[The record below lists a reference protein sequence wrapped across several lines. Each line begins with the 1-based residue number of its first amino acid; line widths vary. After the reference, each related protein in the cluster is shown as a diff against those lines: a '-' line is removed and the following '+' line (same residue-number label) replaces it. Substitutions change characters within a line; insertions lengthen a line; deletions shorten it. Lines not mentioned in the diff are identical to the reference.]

1 MNMDSTAAQ
10 AGRPPTDPQGP
21 TGRLAT
27 WLAGLRLEDVPKPVR
42 DRAAHLMLDGIGCAL
57 VGAKLPWSATA
68 VESLCALEGSG
79 RATLIGWD
87 RSLPPSTAALLNST
101 FIQGFEL
108 DDVHPFAP
116 LHNASLVLPPLLAL
130 AQMREGVT
138 GAAFLKA
145 AVAGFEVGPRAGL
158 ALGGIEML
166 TRGWHSGAVFGTHG
180 AAAASGSLL
189 GLDPAGFED
198 ALGLAATQSAGLMS
212 AQFEAMCKR
221 MHHGFSARAGLTA
234 AWLAH
239 DGYTGIKRVF
249 EQGYGGFLTMFGEAH
264 TNDASQVSHGLG
276 SIWETERI
284 TVKPYAAMGG
294 LLAPVAAICRLRDE
308 RPFHPDE
315 IVGIDIWVGNAVFHH
330 GAFPIERP
338 LTSVG
343 AQMSLA
349 YTAAVAAVDGA
360 AMARQ
365 YSADR
370 IGADDVWAVVPKI
383 RMHLDERFQGSPKLK
398 LRCRVRI
405 QFTDQ
410 TSRETEESIRFAD
423 EIADAEI
430 EAKFRSLC
438 DGVITAERRDRIA
451 ETVLGL
457 ERAPDIQALLRL
469 LAPEVA
475 SPF

>member
-1 MNMDSTAAQ
+1 MNQVTPIVVRRD
-10 AGRPPTDPQGP
+10 PTDASGP
-21 TGRLAT
+21 TGQLAT
-27 WLAGLRLEDVPKPVR
+27 WLANLQLEDIPEAVR
-42 DRAAHLMLDGIGCAL
+42 QRAVHLLLDGVGCAL
-57 VGAKLPWSATA
+57 VGARLPWSARA
-68 VESLCALEGSG
+68 VESLSRLEGAG
-79 RATLIGWD
+79 PATLIGWG
-87 RSLPPSTAALLNST
+87 RSLPPSTATLLNST

-130 AQMREGVT
+130 AQMQEGVT

-189 GLDPAGFED
+189 GLDASGFED

-212 AQFEAMCKR
+212 AQFETMCKR

-249 EQGYGGFLTMFGEAH
+249 EQEYGGFLTMFGEAH
-264 TNDASQVSHGLG
+264 TNDASQVSRGLG
-276 SIWETERI
+276 AVWETERI
-284 TVKPYAAMGG
+284 TVKPFACMGA
-294 LLAPVAAICRLRDE
+294 LLGPVAAIRRLRAE
-308 RPFHPDE
+308 RPFRPYE
-315 IVGIDIWVGNAVFHH
+315 VEAVDIWVGNAAFHH

-349 YTAAVAAVDGA
+349 STAAVAAIDGA

-365 YSADR
+365 YSAER
-370 IGADDVWAVVPKI
+370 IGSDDVWTLVPRI
-383 RMHLDERFQGSPKLK
+383 RMHVDDRFQGSPKLK

-405 QFTDQ
+405 QFTDG
-410 TSRETEESIRFAD
+410 TACETEESIRFAD
-423 EIADAEI
+423 EITDAEI
-430 EAKFRSLC
+430 EAKFRTLC
-438 DGVITAERRDRIA
+438 DGVVTAERRDRIA
-451 ETVLGL
+451 EAVLGI
-457 ERAPDIQALLRL
+457 EH
-469 LAPEVA
+469 APELNTLLGLLGPEVT
-475 SPF
+475 SPL

>member
-1 MNMDSTAAQ
+1 MNQVLPASLHRD
-10 AGRPPTDPQGP
+10 PTDPAGP
-21 TGRLAT
+21 TGQLAT
-27 WLAGLRLEDVPKPVR
+27 WLANLRLEDVPEAVR
-42 DRAAHLMLDGIGCAL
+42 RRAAHLLLDGVACAL
-57 VGAKLPWSATA
+57 VGARLPWSARA
-68 VESLCALEGSG
+68 VDSLCRLEGTG
-79 RATLIGWD
+79 PATLIGWD
-87 RSLPPSTAALLNST
+87 RSLPPSTATLLNST

-138 GAAFLKA
+138 GASFLKA

-189 GLDPAGFED
+189 GLNAAGFED

-234 AWLAH
+234 AWLAS

-249 EQGYGGFLTMFGEAH
+249 EQDYGGFLTMFGESP
-264 TNDASQVSHGLG
+264 TNDASQVSRGLG
-276 SIWETERI
+276 SIWETQRI

-294 LLAPVAAICRLRDE
+294 LLAPVAAICRLRNE
-308 RPFHPDE
+308 RPFRPEE
-315 IVGIDIWVGNAVFHH
+315 IDAIDIWVGNAVFHH
-330 GAFPIERP
+330 GAFSIERP

-349 YTAAVAAVDGA
+349 YTAAVAAIDGA

-365 YSADR
+365 YSFER
-370 IGADDVWAVVPKI
+370 IDSDDVWTLVPRI
-383 RMHLDERFQGSPKLK
+383 QMHVDEAFQGSPKLK

-405 QFTDQ
+405 RLTDG
-410 TSRETEESIRFAD
+410 TVRETEESIRFAD
-423 EIADAEI
+423 EITDAEI
-430 EAKFRSLC
+430 EAKFRTLC
-438 DGVITAERRDRIA
+438 EGVIPDARRDRIA
-451 ETVLGL
+451 EAVLGI
-457 ERAPDIQALLRL
+457 EHAPDIHTLLGL
-469 LAPEVA
+469 LGPEVA
-475 SPF
+475 SPL

>member
-1 MNMDSTAAQ
+1 MNQVTPVTVRRD
-10 AGRPPTDPQGP
+10 PTDPAGP
-21 TGRLAT
+21 TGQLAS
-27 WLAGLRLEDVPKPVR
+27 WLSTLRLEDVPDVVR
-42 DRAAHLMLDGIGCAL
+42 RRAAHLLLDGVACAL
-57 VGAKLPWSATA
+57 VGARLPWSARA
-68 VESLCALEGSG
+68 VESLSRLEGNG
-79 RATLIGWD
+79 PATLIGWN

-130 AQMREGVT
+130 AQMRDGVT
-138 GAAFLKA
+138 GATFLKA

-180 AAAASGSLL
+180 AAAASGALL
-189 GLDPAGFED
+189 GLDAAGFED

-249 EQGYGGFLTMFGEAH
+249 EQEYGGFLTMFGEAH
-264 TNDASQVSHGLG
+264 TNDASQVSRGLG
-276 SIWETERI
+276 SVWETQRI

-294 LLAPVAAICRLRDE
+294 LLAPVAAICRLRTE
-308 RPFHPDE
+308 RPFRPDE
-315 IVGIDIWVGNAVFHH
+315 VEAIDISVGTAVFHH
-330 GAFPIERP
+330 GAFPVERP

-349 YTAAVAAVDGA
+349 YTAAVAAIDGA

-370 IGADDVWAVVPKI
+370 IGADDVWALVPRI
-383 RMHLDERFQGSPKLK
+383 RMHVDEQFQGSPKLK

-405 QFTDQ
+405 QFTDG
-410 TSRETEESIRFAD
+410 TARETEESIRFAD
-423 EIADAEI
+423 EITDAEI
-430 EAKFRSLC
+430 EAKFRTLC
-438 DGVITAERRDRIA
+438 DGVVAAERRDRIA
-451 ETVLGL
+451 ETVLDI
-457 ERAPDIQALLRL
+457 ERAPNLRTLLEL
-469 LAPEVA
+469 LGPDVT
-475 SPF
+475 SPL